1 MRSAVIFLF
10 AGFALCRAVLPLDQH
25 DEEISPVLYRQR
37 REQPQF
43 YGGGSGNKDLQQGTL
58 GMQYQDGSGGG
69 LSYAHHRRFGHDI
82 SVDAMVPVWK
92 HRNGIQESTLN
103 LGGGLSYHIGGPR
116 GNDLTDKRVGINFVH
131 RF

>member
-10 AGFALCRAVLPLDQH
+10 AGFALCRAALPLDQH

-37 REQPQF
+37 REQPQW
-43 YGGGSGNKDLQQGTL
+43 YGGGGGDRNSQHGTIGL
-58 GMQYQDGSGGG
+58 HNPDGSGGRV
-69 LSYAHHRRFGHDI
+69 SYGHATGYGHDL

-92 HRNGIQESTLN
+92 HQNGLQESTLN
-103 LGGGLSYHIGGPR
+103 LGGGLSHHFGGPG
-116 GNDLTDKRVGINFVH
+116 GNRFTDERVGINFLH